1 MKRVIEATIVASVV
15 LLLAGCATKK
25 YVAQQT
31 DPINA
36 KVNEVEKQAQGT
48 QRQLESDEPK
58 ISAAAEKADSADARA
73 GDALGRADAASKKT
87 DQVKSDLRAELNER
101 IANIDDYKPAGDVVV
116 LFKFNSAKLTDEAK
130 QQLDQL
136 GTGRVGGMKR
146 YFVAIEGFTDKTG
159 TPEYNLELSRRRAE
173 AVQTYLVSQ
182 HNVPVYRI
190 QIVGLGKD
198 KPVNDEKTRDDR
210 QKNRRVQVTIF
221 SADSGPCIEDLRKR
235 GLLTC
240 QETDRSGFR
249 LDPRRKTAARAES
262 SDRAPGQQPA
272 RRRHPEHHGRAV
284 GSPLPVQ
291 RQGRLDLAQQIRRGT
306 REEESVCGSP
316 AKNSTP

>member
-1 MKRVIEATIVASVV
+1 CTARFCPAQNKSTVPTGNQLNFEWRIPMEGVIEVTIVASVV
-15 LLLAGCATKK
+15 LLLRRSATTKF
-25 YVAQQT
+25 VAKQT
-31 DPINA
+31 DPITA
-36 KVNEVEKQAQGT
+36 KVNEVKKQAQNT
-48 QRQLESDEPK
+48 QKQLESAEPK

-87 DQVKSDLRAELNER
+87 DQVKSDLTNQFHSELNER

-136 GTGRVGGMKR
+136 GSNKMGSIKR
-146 YFVAIEGFTDKTG
+146 YFVAIQGFTDKTG

-190 QIVGLGKD
+190 QIVGVGKD

-210 QKNRRVQVTIF
+210 QKNRRVEVTIF
-221 SADSGPCIEDLRKR
+221 SADSGQ
-235 GLLTC
+235 G
-240 QETDRSGFR
+240 
-249 LDPRRKTAARAES
+249 TAA
-262 SDRAPGQQPA
+262 
-272 RRRHPEHHGRAV
+272 
-284 GSPLPVQ
+284 
-291 RQGRLDLAQQIRRGT
+291 QI
-306 REEESVCGSP
+306 P
-316 AKNSTP
+316 

>member
-1 MKRVIEATIVASVV
+1 MKRVIEATIIASVM

-48 QRQLESDEPK
+48 QKQLESDEPK

-73 GDALGRADAASKKT
+73 GDALGRADAASKKS
-87 DQVKSDLRAELNER
+87 DQVKSDVRAELNER
-101 IANIDDYKPAGDVVV
+101 IANLDDYKPAGDVVV

-136 GTGRVGGMKR
+136 GKVGSMKR

-182 HNVPVYRI
+182 RNVPVYRI

-210 QKNRRVQVTIF
+210 EKNRRVQVTIF
-221 SADSGPCIEDLRKR
+221 SADSGP
-235 GLLTC
+235 G
-240 QETDRSGFR
+240 
-249 LDPRRKTAARAES
+249 AAAQN
-262 SDRAPGQQPA
+262 PG
-272 RRRHPEHHGRAV
+272 
-284 GSPLPVQ
+284 S
-291 RQGRLDLAQQIRRGT
+291 AQ
-306 REEESVCGSP
+306 
-316 AKNSTP
+316 

>member
-15 LLLAGCATKK
+15 LLLGGCATKK

-31 DPINA
+31 DPITA
-36 KVNEVEKQAQGT
+36 KVNEVEKQAQST
-48 QRQLESDEPK
+48 QKQLESDEPK

-73 GDALGRADAASKKT
+73 GDALGRADAASKKS
-87 DQVKSDLRAELNER
+87 DQVKSDLTNQFHAELNER
-101 IANIDDYKPAGDVVV
+101 IANIDDYKPAGDVTV
-116 LFKFNSAKLTDEAK
+116 LFKLNSAKLTDEAR

-136 GTGRVGGMKR
+136 GKVGSMKR

-173 AVQTYLVSQ
+173 AVQTYLVAQ
-182 HNVPVYRI
+182 RNMPVYRI

-221 SADSGPCIEDLRKR
+221 SADSGP
-235 GLLTC
+235 G
-240 QETDRSGFR
+240 
-249 LDPRRKTAARAES
+249 TAAQN
-262 SDRAPGQQPA
+262 PG
-272 RRRHPEHHGRAV
+272 
-284 GSPLPVQ
+284 S
-291 RQGRLDLAQQIRRGT
+291 AQ
-306 REEESVCGSP
+306 
-316 AKNSTP
+316 